1 MCHAITDDSRRSL
14 CIALLLCAAAAA
26 GVAAASPDEAPVTNP
41 LGGGEAVTLEPVA
54 PPAPPTR
61 RRSVYVCR
69 GGAVP
74 EYSDRPC
81 GLVSESQVV
90 AYSAPGR
97 VATTAPPAP
106 AASTRPRREPVR
118 ADGEPVPSDPK
129 RERCASIDR
138 QIEAVDGRMRAGY
151 SAREA
156 ARLWTRWRD
165 LKEER
170 RRTGC

>member
-1 MCHAITDDSRRSL
+1 MCHAITESHRRL
-14 CIALLLCAAAAA
+14 CLVLLLCAGATARAAAA
-26 GVAAASPDEAPVTNP
+26 PEGDAPVSSP
-41 LGGGEAVTLEPVA
+41 LGGGETVTLEPVA
-54 PPAPPTR
+54 PQSPPTR
-61 RRSVYVCR
+61 RRSVFVCR
-69 GGAVP
+69 GGAAP

-81 GLVSESQVV
+81 SLLSESQVV

-97 VATTAPPAP
+97 VATTVPPAP
-106 AASTRPRREPVR
+106 VAGTRPRREPARVDE
-118 ADGEPVPSDPK
+118 AAVPTDPK
-129 RERCASIDR
+129 PERCASIDR

>member
-1 MCHAITDDSRRSL
+1 MCHAFIGSCRL
-14 CIALLLCAAAAA
+14 CLVLLLYVGAAVGA
-26 GVAAASPDEAPVTNP
+26 VAAPSDDAPVSNP
-41 LGGGEAVTLEPVA
+41 LGGGETLTLEPVA
-54 PPAPPTR
+54 PPTPPTR
-61 RRSVYVCR
+61 RRSVFVCR
-69 GGAVP
+69 GGEVP

-97 VATTAPPAP
+97 VATTRPPAP
-106 AASTRPRREPVR
+106 VASTRPRREPAR
-118 ADGEPVPSDPK
+118 REDAAVPTDPK
-129 RERCASIDR
+129 PERCASIDR

-151 SAREA
+151 SARDA

-170 RRTGC
+170 RRAGC